1 MPRSYDRRALA
12 CLAMDELAEL
22 ALDEAVRAGAAYA
35 DVRSV
40 VEETESVAVQD
51 ARLDGI
57 ERRTTGGVGVRVL
70 VGGAW
75 GFAATARTD
84 RASVLATAR
93 RAVEVGR
100 ASATAR
106 VDPVLLASVEVLT
119 DKWST
124 PHETD
129 PFKVSLEQ
137 KLSLLLAAT
146 EAAKAIKGLT
156 LARAS
161 TDAWRTTKR
170 FLSSEGADIRQTV
183 LQVAGG
189 VECTAVGDDEYQ
201 TRSFPN
207 SFRGYCGSGGWEDIE
222 ALDLAGRAAGYAE
235 EAVALLSAPVLP
247 AQTGTLVLAGD
258 QLALQ
263 VHESVGHAT
272 ELDRVLGYE
281 AAYAGTSFLSPADL
295 GVLRYGSPLVNLTL
309 DSTTP
314 RALGTF
320 GYDDEGVTAGR
331 HPLVV
336 EGVLQGFLSSR
347 ETAPA
352 LGDKARSNGTMRA
365 DSWGSIPLIRMSNIH
380 LEPGE
385 GSVSQLLDDT
395 GDGVYMETN
404 RSWSIDDKRVNFAF
418 GCEVAYEIRG
428 GKLGRRY
435 RNPTYR
441 GRTTEFWGSCDAI
454 SGPEA
459 WRVYGTPN
467 CGKGQPSQV
476 ARVAHGAAPA
486 RFRDVAMGGA

>member
-1 MPRSYDRRALA
+1 VE
-12 CLAMDELAEL
+12 ELAEL

-35 DVRSV
+35 DVRAV
-40 VEETESVAVQD
+40 VEEAESVAVQD

-57 ERRTTGGVGVRVL
+57 ERRTTRGVGVRVL
-70 VGGAW
+70 VDGAW
-75 GFAATARTD
+75 GFAATARID
-84 RASVLATAR
+84 RGSVLSAAR

-100 ASATAR
+100 ASASAR
-106 VDPVLLASVEVLT
+106 TEPVRLAPVAPARGRWSTPFEIDPFTVSLEDKLALLLAS
-119 DKWST
+119 
-124 PHETD
+124 
-129 PFKVSLEQ
+129 
-137 KLSLLLAAT
+137 T
-146 EAAKAIKGLT
+146 EAAKAVKGLT
-156 LARAS
+156 LAKAS

-170 FLSSEGADIRQTV
+170 FVSSDGADIRQTIV
-183 LQVAGG
+183 QVASG
-189 VECTAVGDDEYQ
+189 VECTAVGDDDVQ

-207 SFRGYCGSGGWEDIE
+207 SFRGYCGSGGWEDIA
-222 ALDLAGRAAGYAE
+222 ALDLAGRAEGYAE
-235 EAVALLSAPVLP
+235 EAVALLSAPALP
-247 AQTGTLVLAGD
+247 AQTETLVLAGD

-281 AAYAGTSFLSPADL
+281 AAYAGTSFLSTGDVGA
-295 GVLRYGSPLVNLTL
+295 LRYGSPLVNLTL

-314 RALGTF
+314 KGLGTF
-320 GYDDEGVTAGR
+320 GYDDEGVPAGR
-331 HPLVV
+331 HPLVS
-336 EGVLQGFLSSR
+336 EGLLRGFLTSR
-347 ETAPA
+347 ETALA
-352 LGDKARSNGTMRA
+352 LGDEARSNGTMRA
-365 DSWGSIPLIRMSNIH
+365 DSWGSIPLIRMTNIH

-385 GSVSQLLDDT
+385 GSLAQLLDDT

-428 GKLGRRY
+428 GRLATRY

-454 SGPEA
+454 AGPEA

-467 CGKGQPSQV
+467 CGKGQPAQV

-486 RFRDVAMGGA
+486 RFRTVAMGGA

>member
-1 MPRSYDRRALA
+1 
-12 CLAMDELAEL
+12 MDELAEL
-22 ALDEAVRAGAAYA
+22 ALDEAVSAGAVYA
-35 DVRSV
+35 DARAVI
-40 VEETESVAVQD
+40 EETESVAVQD

-57 ERRTTGGVGVRVL
+57 ERRTTRGVGVRVL
-70 VGGAW
+70 VDGAW
-75 GFAATARTD
+75 GFAATARID
-84 RASVLATAR
+84 RASVIATAR

-100 ASATAR
+100 ASASAR
-106 VDPVLLASVEVLT
+106 TQPVRLAPAAPPQGE
-119 DKWST
+119 WST
-124 PHETD
+124 PFQVD
-129 PFKVSLEQ
+129 PFTISLEE

-146 EAAKAIKGLT
+146 EAAKRIKGLT
-156 LARAS
+156 LAKAS

-170 FLSSEGADIRQTV
+170 LVSSEGADVRQTI

-189 VECTAVGDDEYQ
+189 VECTAVNDDDVQ

-207 SFRGYCGSGGWEDIE
+207 SFRGYCGSGGWEDIA
-222 ALDLAGRAAGYAE
+222 ALDLAGRAGGYAE
-235 EAVALLSAPVLP
+235 EAVALLSDPVLP
-247 AQTGTLVLAGD
+247 AQTGTLVLGGD

-281 AAYAGTSFLSPADL
+281 AAYAGTSFLSTGDV
-295 GVLRYGSPLVNLTL
+295 GVLRYGSPLVHLTL

-314 RALGTF
+314 KAVGTF
-320 GYDDEGVTAGR
+320 GYDDEGVPAGR

-336 EGVLQGFLSSR
+336 EGLLQGFLTSR
-347 ETAPA
+347 ETAPS
-352 LGDKARSNGTMRA
+352 LGDDARSNGTMRA
-365 DSWGSIPLIRMSNIH
+365 DSWSSIPLIRMTNIH

-385 GSVSQLLDDT
+385 GSLEQVLDDT

-428 GKLGRRY
+428 GRLAKRY

-454 SGPEA
+454 AGPEA

-476 ARVAHGAAPA
+476 ARVAHGAAPG
-486 RFRDVAMGGA
+486 RFRNVAMGGA